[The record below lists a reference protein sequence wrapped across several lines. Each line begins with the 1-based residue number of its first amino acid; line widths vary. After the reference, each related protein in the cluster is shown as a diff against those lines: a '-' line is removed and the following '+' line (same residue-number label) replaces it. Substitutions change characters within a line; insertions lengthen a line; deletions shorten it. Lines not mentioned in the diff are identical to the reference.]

1 MFASVSGAFVAHLM
15 LLVLVLVLPETTSVG
30 SSATVK
36 KSRERPREVTVM
48 MGDLMERLERE
59 RLEKKPDPPEPEPP
73 RPESRAF
80 VSTDLN
86 RAEAEAPENAR
97 FESDRNTTAA
107 SRLRPDENL
116 PQERGLP
123 TLAGTSPLPHLTLA
137 NRDYTEGPIE
147 NSSGD
152 AASGAAASDA
162 AAPALPAPAT
172 GGMPAAP
179 MPAARM
185 PAARK
190 AETLS
195 ASEEGPRPEGAA
207 SDAAMAAIPGN
218 QGTGSEGATR
228 EKSYLPPD
236 RDVPSPLIR
245 EVPDGADRLAV
256 GDGSGREG
264 KDPSDP
270 LASPTQQGAMAA
282 ATDGLRESV
291 EETTGEENA
300 VEETAPSPEREPPAP
315 MTRPADDGLF
325 AKGFSPEERQNVIN
339 GTFTRTGTDAVD
351 AIGTPMGKYKKA
363 VRDAISAKWHQ
374 YRQKNADFVTW
385 GILKLEF
392 SVDARG
398 KVHDLQIT
406 KNEANAMLAEFS
418 LRAIREAEL
427 PPMPAEVA
435 ESVGSKGLVIQYDII
450 IY

>member
-30 SSATVK
+30 SSATGK

-137 NRDYTEGPIE
+137 NRDYTEGPME
-147 NSSGD
+147 NSSG
-152 AASGAAASDA
+152 A
-162 AAPALPAPAT
+162 AAPALPALPAT
-172 GGMPAAP
+172 PLPAPPSTGG

-185 PAARK
+185 PAARN

-218 QGTGSEGATR
+218 QGTGNEGATR
-228 EKSYLPPD
+228 EKSYLPPE

-282 ATDGLRESV
+282 ATESV

-300 VEETAPSPEREPPAP
+300 VEETAPSPEREPPAT

-339 GTFTRTGTDAVD
+339 GTFTRAGTDAVD

>member
-30 SSATVK
+30 SSATGK

-137 NRDYTEGPIE
+137 NRDYTEGPME

-152 AASGAAASDA
+152 AASGAAASAAASAA

-179 MPAARM
+179 M

-218 QGTGSEGATR
+218 QGTGNEGATR